1 MNDPLPRFRREEVF
15 QSTQIPESD
24 IQHPIPN
31 PAQAAA
37 AVLDALSSDAPEGVA
52 FVPEGL
58 PSPTGIVQDLP
69 ISGSSAAESIAE
81 GVSGFDET
89 LHVAAPEIT
98 TEGLIADIPQ
108 AIPELPQA
116 EVEGINR
123 FLYDETLG
131 DPMDTASFS
140 APIAYTGEIH
150 SVASETEWKPLE
162 NLPSAISS
170 QAIVDDEPLLVLP
183 SVEAT
188 PPLDNALM
196 NLGNELPDDLRSPIM
211 DFSESGGLAHPTE
224 PLMILESVTAENTAE
239 GGPISDLAVPDRT
252 EAFETLTARETVPVL
267 AQPIPL
273 APEDPI
279 APPTDPKQEI
289 AMMLEQD
296 EPAFT
301 VAVRYLETYRQ
312 DPTGESGADALF
324 WAAENYQ
331 KAGLPGKARGLFQ
344 DFVRQFPNHPKVSKA
359 QEYLQWID
367 VDTPSEE
374 QVTRPTLN
382 TALATQVPS
391 EPKQPEP
398 PYGTPLPSFR
408 PIGDQTPAA
417 AAHIPAPQPVTDEP
431 YHYIAPPVMG
441 PTMRNPPAQPI
452 PQTVRMSST
461 PEQNPNEPVSNE
473 SSRATTAAVAATA
486 TSVPL
491 LLRAKNFVQS
501 KPPKVRG
508 LIYILSG
515 LALFLIALVLFTL
528 SRGLFSSTTGPTISQ
543 SGQTGLTNESLVQ
556 QRGTSPTPAPGT
568 AGGLIGNGEGTT
580 ATSGGT
586 GATASGGTTT
596 GSASDIFRS
605 PMEVQGG
612 SDLNT
617 SAGGW
622 GWSLKFSSNRTELE
636 KMAANLRSRGYR
648 TGIITISSPQQGYR
662 LILGQFKSKEEAKAS
677 KGKLPYDT
685 PKDAWTVEI
694 K

>member
-1 MNDPLPRFRREEVF
+1 
-15 QSTQIPESD
+15 
-24 IQHPIPN
+24 
-31 PAQAAA
+31 
-37 AVLDALSSDAPEGVA
+37 
-52 FVPEGL
+52 
-58 PSPTGIVQDLP
+58 
-69 ISGSSAAESIAE
+69 
-81 GVSGFDET
+81 
-89 LHVAAPEIT
+89 
-98 TEGLIADIPQ
+98 
-108 AIPELPQA
+108 
-116 EVEGINR
+116 
-123 FLYDETLG
+123 LYDETIG

-140 APIAYTGEIH
+140 APIVYAGEARP
-150 SVASETEWKPLE
+150 VASETEWKPLD
-162 NLPSAISS
+162 NLPPAISP
-170 QAIVDDEPLLVLP
+170 QAATEENPLLVLP
-183 SVEAT
+183 PIEAT
-188 PPLDNALM
+188 PAIDDALM
-196 NLGNELPDDLRSPIM
+196 SVGNELPDDLRSPVL
-211 DFSESGGLAHPTE
+211 ESPESSDLVNTTE
-224 PLMILESVTAENTAE
+224 PLMILESVRSENATE
-239 GGPISDLAVPDRT
+239 GNPISDLVSLDHT
-252 EAFETLTARETVPVL
+252 EALEALTAHEVVPVL
-267 AQPIPL
+267 AQPIPI
-273 APEDPI
+273 APKDPI

-344 DFVRQFPNHPKVSKA
+344 DFVRQFPDHPKVSKA

-382 TALATQVPS
+382 SALAAIPN
-391 EPKQPEP
+391 EPKQPEGVAQS
-398 PYGTPLPSFR
+398 YGTPLPSFR
-408 PIGDQTPAA
+408 PIGDQTPD
-417 AAHIPAPQPVTDEP
+417 ISTPAPVSQPVSNEP

-441 PTMRNPPAQPI
+441 PAMRNPPAQPI

-461 PEQNPNEPVSNE
+461 TPEQKPHEPVSNE
-473 SSRATTAAVAATA
+473 SSKATIATATA

-556 QRGTSPTPAPGT
+556 QPGTSPTPAPGT
-568 AGGLIGNGEGTT
+568 AGGLIGSGDATT
-580 ATSGGT
+580 TTGGT
-586 GATASGGTTT
+586 GATAGGGGTT
-596 GSASDIFRS
+596 GSTTDLFRS

-622 GWSLKFSSNRTELE
+622 GWSLKFSSNRAELE